1 MSASTGTVPLQRP
14 QRVDAAVDDVSSNA
28 VTPRNRHRR
37 LSLGGWDGALLLL
50 LAAVLV
56 GFGIEVPGF
65 FDSASG
71 LLALTENFLPFGLV
85 ALGLS
90 LVIFTGGI
98 DLSVGATA
106 SLAAVIAAQIWSVWG
121 IDIWLACAIG
131 VLIGGLLG
139 AINALVIIRLRVEPL
154 IATLATSFIYGSM
167 AVAIAGDS
175 PPSGFP
181 DAFNNLGAGALTIG
195 GSFQLPYQILLFAG
209 LALLFWL
216 LVARSAFGR
225 KLVTVGYSI
234 EAARYSGIRVNRI
247 LVAAYVLSGA
257 MASVAGLV
265 LAAYYSA
272 VRPDMGDVLLL
283 TTITMVVLGGVSI
296 FGGEGNLLGVIVAV
310 LLLGF
315 LRQGMLIAGFS
326 DMVTTMLT
334 GAILIV
340 SIAVKNLFDTR
351 GLGLGLGHRIRAL
364 LQRSSTPGRAS

>member
-1 MSASTGTVPLQRP
+1 MNALLRTPSIKPSSTVE
-14 QRVDAAVDDVSSNA
+14 AAVHDAQSNT
-28 VTPRNRHRR
+28 VMPTNRRR
-37 LSLGGWDGALLLL
+37 LFPLDGWEASLMLLLI
-50 LAAVLV
+50 AVLV
-56 GFGIEVPGF
+56 GFGIRVPGF
-65 FDSASG
+65 LDSASG

-106 SLAAVIAAQIWSVWG
+106 SLAAVVAAQIWSVWG
-121 IDIWLACAIG
+121 VNIWLASAIG
-131 VLIGGLLG
+131 VVIGGVLG
-139 AINALVIIRLRVEPL
+139 AVNALVIIRLRVEPL

-181 DAFNNLGAGALTIG
+181 EAFNNLGAGAMNIG
-195 GSFQLPYQILLFAG
+195 ASFQLPYQILLFAG
-209 LALLFWL
+209 LALVFWL

-225 KLVTVGYSI
+225 KLVTVGYSVD
-234 EAARYSGIRVNRI
+234 AARYSGIRVNRI
-247 LVAAYVLSGA
+247 LVTAYVLSGA
-257 MASVAGLV
+257 MAGIAGLV

-296 FGGEGNLLGVIVAV
+296 FGGEGHLLGVIVAV

-315 LRQGMLIAGFS
+315 FRQGMLIAGFS

-334 GAILIV
+334 GGVLIL
-340 SIAVKNLFDTR
+340 SIAMKNLFDTR
-351 GLGLGLGHRIRAL
+351 GLSLGTRIRAL
-364 LQRSSTPGRAS
+364 LRRSSTPGRAS